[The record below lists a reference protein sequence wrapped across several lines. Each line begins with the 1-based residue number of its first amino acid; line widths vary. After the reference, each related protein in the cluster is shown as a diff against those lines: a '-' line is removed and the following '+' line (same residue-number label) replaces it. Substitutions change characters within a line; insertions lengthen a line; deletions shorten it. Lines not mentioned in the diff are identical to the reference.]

1 MEEKLHIAIIM
12 DGNGRWAERR
22 GKKRVEGHRVGSE
35 VVRTITTFASKRVD
49 ISQLTLYAFSTE
61 NWKRPKLEVEFLM
74 NLLAQYL
81 ENEIDT
87 YLKNGVRFKAI
98 GDISKFSNRL
108 QKAIKRLEEE
118 TKEEKSLIQ
127 NLALNYGGKDEIVRA
142 VKSIIDKDDEV
153 VNEDN
158 LERYLDLSTP
168 VDILIRTGG
177 EQRISN
183 FLLWQSAYAELFF
196 TNTLWPDFRTDELEK
211 IINKFQTI
219 DRRFGGLNR

>member
-98 GDISKFSNRL
+98 GNISKFSNRL